1 MAGVDERPDVRLG
14 VERVSDAQATGR
26 LGEPGHDLVVHRG
39 LDQEARA
46 GLAALAGRVVDRPD
60 RGGDRL
66 VEVRVGEDDARALAA
81 QLQRDPLDRVGA
93 QAHDLAAGRRR
104 AGERDLLNSGMRDE
118 VAPDGRPIRRQDVD
132 DAGRE
137 PDLDGELG
145 EPERRERRSRIG
157 LEDGGAAGRERGR
170 QLPRRHHQRVVP
182 RHDLGAHTDR
192 LLERVVGERAAERA
206 RAARRR
212 CRHRRVEPERL
223 DRRGEL
229 GLDRAD
235 RLSDVS
241 GLEGRELRPAGPDPI
256 RQRVQEARP
265 LGRGGPRPIA
275 AQSRAGRLDSGVDV
289 RLARERHVRQGLA
302 GRGLGQGEGAA
313 GAGAGLAADV
323 DAGLDHAASKIA
335 ACPCPTPTHSI
346 AIP

>member
-1 MAGVDERPDVRLG
+1 
-14 VERVSDAQATGR
+14 
-26 LGEPGHDLVVHRG
+26 
-39 LDQEARA
+39 
-46 GLAALAGRVVDRPD
+46 
-60 RGGDRL
+60 
-66 VEVRVGEDDARALAA
+66 
-81 QLQRDPLDRVGA
+81 
-93 QAHDLAAGRRR
+93 
-104 AGERDLLNSGMRDE
+104 MRDE
-118 VAPDGRPIRRQDVD
+118 VAPDGRAIRREHVD
-132 DAGRE
+132 DARRE
-137 PDLDGELG
+137 PGLDGELG

-157 LEDGGAAGRERGR
+157 LEHCGAAGRERGR

-182 RHDLGAHTDR
+182 RHDLGAYTDR

-206 RAARRR
+206 RAAGRR
-212 CRHRRVEPERL
+212 CRHRRVEPECL

-241 GLEGRELRPAGPDPI
+241 GLEGRELRPTGPDPI

-265 LGRGGPRPIA
+265 LGRGGPRPVA
-275 AQSRAGRLDSGVDV
+275 AQSRARRLDSGVDV
-289 RLARERHVRQGLA
+289 RLPRERHVRQGLA
-302 GRGLGQGEGAA
+302 GRRLGQGECST